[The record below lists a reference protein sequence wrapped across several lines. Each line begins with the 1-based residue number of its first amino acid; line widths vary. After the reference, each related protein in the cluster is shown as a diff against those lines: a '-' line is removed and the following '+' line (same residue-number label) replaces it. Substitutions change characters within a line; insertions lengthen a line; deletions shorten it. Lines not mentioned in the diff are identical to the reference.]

1 MEPPFKPTYI
11 RAWRK
16 ERGVTLKGLG
26 AMTGL
31 DHGNLSRLERGI
43 FPYSQPVLER
53 VAEALGTTPA
63 LLISCPPSE
72 LAGCKGTTL
81 SQDANDIESS

>member
-16 ERGVTLKGLG
+16 ERGVTLKALG

-43 FPYSQPVLER
+43 FPYSQPILER
-53 VAEALGTTPA
+53 IAEALGTTPA
-63 LLISCPPSE
+63 VLISCAPSD
-72 LAGCKGTTL
+72 LASCKGSTCSEEAT
-81 SQDANDIESS
+81 EY

>member
-16 ERGVTLKGLG
+16 ERGVTLKVLG

-43 FPYSQPVLER
+43 FPYSQPILEKI
-53 VAEALGTTPA
+53 ADALGTTPA
-63 LLISCPPSE
+63 FLISCAPHDLASFKGANSSE
-72 LAGCKGTTL
+72 
-81 SQDANDIESS
+81 DAADIKDF